1 MLLFFSAAAIVMMS
15 VISIFQDAS
24 LKYLC
29 KIAVFLCTVIAT
41 SPNFSGF
48 SANLLESF
56 AVTFYIAL

>member
-1 MLLFFSAAAIVMMS
+1 

-29 KIAVFLCTVIAT
+29 KIAVFLCTVIGT